1 MGKGSNDSIRAK
13 STSEALRHL
22 NRYLRQL
29 NARLDV
35 WFADDGGGV
44 LTSLTGSSKADS
56 ISRSIDEALAH
67 LGDLTDCLKRNAVIP
82 KLKSLKGT
90 AMRNARRKK

>member
-22 NRYLRQL
+22 NRYLTQL

-56 ISRSIDEALAH
+56 ISNSVDDALAH
-67 LGDLTDCLKRNAVIP
+67 LSDLTDCLKNNAVIP
-82 KLKSLKGT
+82 KLKSLKG
-90 AMRNARRKK
+90 AAKRNVRRKK